1 MKKQIF
7 YVIFFIISTISCN
20 NSERKVALLSASN
33 KKGLLAMADSCYSAN
48 DFKKSI
54 ELFDKIVLL
63 DTTMGEIYYK
73 RGYCKAQI
81 FDYNG
86 SSKDFYKAFALKHRV
101 DESLFNLGCNFA
113 AIGND
118 TLALK
123 YFSKAYEL
131 NPNNNSAKEERDRI
145 RKRLRIIEL

>member
-1 MKKQIF
+1 MKKQIL
-7 YVIFFIISTISCN
+7 YVIFISLIISCN
-20 NSERKVALLSASN
+20 DSKRKVASLSSNN
-33 KKGLLAMADSCYSAN
+33 KKVLITIADSCYSIN

-81 FDYNG
+81 FDYVG
-86 SSKDFYKAFALKHRV
+86 SSKDFHKAFGLQHRE
-101 DESLFNLGCNFA
+101 DESLFNLGCNSA

-123 YFSKAYEL
+123 YFSEAYEL

-145 RKRLRIIEL
+145 RRRLGIIEL